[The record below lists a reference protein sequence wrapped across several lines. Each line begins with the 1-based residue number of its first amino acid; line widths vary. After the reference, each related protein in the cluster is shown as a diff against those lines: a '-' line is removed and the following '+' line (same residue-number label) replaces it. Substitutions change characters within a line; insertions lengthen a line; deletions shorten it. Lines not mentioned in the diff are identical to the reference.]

1 MAKQAKKLP
10 KLVRTPDVTFETP
23 VFADPLGS
31 GEVSALFVVVFGK
44 AAGAARA
51 SVLGRG
57 QLVKNELVLAEAET
71 VEALRQ
77 GATPTSVGIAWLTGS
92 TPHTEAH
99 GVQAFG
105 PRKGVVASDA
115 DMWMIE
121 LDEPSLAPPT
131 SSLPPG
137 ASPASGWC
145 VLFPWLSMCHKN

>member
-77 GATPTSVGIAWLTGS
+77 GATPTSVGLGYGSVWVWLCTTAIS
-92 TPHTEAH
+92 A
-99 GVQAFG
+99 
-105 PRKGVVASDA
+105 R
-115 DMWMIE
+115 
-121 LDEPSLAPPT
+121 
-131 SSLPPG
+131 
-137 ASPASGWC
+137 PASSASSSARW
-145 VLFPWLSMCHKN
+145 